1 MKKFNCI
8 KFIFILSICTF
19 FLSAFVCMFGR
30 FLCYRDT
37 QNYTELQKELTAPN
51 IIETVLVNEDNE
63 QIYVCYKD
71 TPYVNVYEQNGDF
84 LWAVSTPKSRSAY
97 FYLDNTFLNIATDD
111 GTYIYDSKNGKF
123 INKNIDLTYYETE
136 LEYSD
141 KKRVGNIHYNAMNVF
156 TLDAE
161 GNKTYIVKKPWFHWI
176 FYPIACIATMFISA
190 ASIFVTF
197 YIVSKGDYKKID
209 KLSVLSTKRSK
220 FIFHYARITAGVQL
234 TFSIINTATLGLD
247 GYVAMVF
254 FPLII
259 HFIISGI
266 VLHNLF
272 DSLKTANEEETTVLF
287 HCILVNWGTA
297 ALMLVSLLIC
307 AIMLP

>member
-8 KFIFILSICTF
+8 KFIFMLSICTF
-19 FLSAFVCMFGR
+19 FLSAFVCMLGR

-123 INKNIDLTYYETE
+123 KSKNI
-136 LEYSD
+136 
-141 KKRVGNIHYNAMNVF
+141 
-156 TLDAE
+156 
-161 GNKTYIVKKPWFHWI
+161 
-176 FYPIACIATMFISA
+176 
-190 ASIFVTF
+190 
-197 YIVSKGDYKKID
+197 
-209 KLSVLSTKRSK
+209 
-220 FIFHYARITAGVQL
+220 
-234 TFSIINTATLGLD
+234 
-247 GYVAMVF
+247 
-254 FPLII
+254 
-259 HFIISGI
+259 
-266 VLHNLF
+266 
-272 DSLKTANEEETTVLF
+272 
-287 HCILVNWGTA
+287 
-297 ALMLVSLLIC
+297 
-307 AIMLP
+307 